1 VSATD
6 KKPSHAPRS
15 RAPRKV
21 DLASLKKAATEKCNN
36 PAALMARHGHQGEFV
51 PVCEEHAEAAIER
64 SASAG
69 KKPIPKGT
77 KKHEAAAYSFGNKDD
92 ELPLHRRP
100 LTAVESESH
109 LRCLNHLL
117 GAQIN
122 A

>member
-69 KKPIPKGT
+69 KKRSRKGRKST
-77 KKHEAAAYSFGNKDD
+77 RRRLFLRKQSRRRAAAPPPST
-92 ELPLHRRP
+92 HR
-100 LTAVESESH
+100 
-109 LRCLNHLL
+109 
-117 GAQIN
+117 G
-122 A
+122 